1 MPKIRY
7 LHIVFSEDI
16 QSYDIPKFRAAVIEK
31 TNRESDLFHNH
42 MDNSINI
49 YRYPLIQYKVTD
61 RKASLVCLKEATE
74 DIHYLLKQ
82 KKFDF
87 RIGQEQL
94 LYEIEDVRLKYER
107 IQTWDTD
114 FQYNMLNWI
123 ALNQDNYEIY
133 KSKTSLWEKI
143 KLLEEILE
151 KHIRIFMES
160 MNAEEIVP
168 LKVRIL
174 DIKSEKHIRYKDIFH
189 LTFCINFSCNLSI
202 PNYVG
207 LGKGVSVGFGNV
219 KKINEINFN
228 PKK

>member
-94 LYEIEDVRLKYER
+94 LYEIDDVRLKYER

-123 ALNQDNYEIY
+123 ALNQDNYELY

>member
-1 MPKIRY
+1 
-7 LHIVFSEDI
+7 
-16 QSYDIPKFRAAVIEK
+16 
-31 TNRESDLFHNH
+31 

-94 LYEIEDVRLKYER
+94 LYEIDDVRLKYER

-123 ALNQDNYEIY
+123 ALNQDNYELY

>member
-160 MNAEEIVP
+160 MNAEEIAP

-174 DIKSEKHIRYKDIFH
+174 EIKSEKHIRYKDIFH